1 MFAAAAAVS
10 ISILGWQISR
20 NPAPK
25 LYFQMA
31 ILIGKSRPRV
41 NIIIWETSAGAAA
54 PKTASAELKK
64 HKGSRGGDEP
74 WSGGDPFGL
83 PARIRRHVGRGNRR
97 EGGGVGQVGRVSI
110 RRVGGFNQVG
120 ADDATTSWSSPG
132 ATGRWSHLLPP
143 TSPGLSK
150 FQTSWGQV
158 IRARVSTTNG
168 SSQTQAA
175 SDPKYSFVRGST
187 RAK

>member
-25 LYFQMA
+25 FYFEMA

-54 PKTASAELKK
+54 HKTASAELKK

-97 EGGGVGQVGRVSI
+97 ERGGGGSGGRVSI
-110 RRVGGFNQVG
+110 RRRGGGDQVG
-120 ADDATTSWSSPG
+120 ADDALPPQHLRRHLDLLWQVS
-132 ATGRWSHLLPP
+132 SHLLP
-143 TSPGLSK
+143 TSRGFSDFWDKLG
-150 FQTSWGQV
+150 TS
-158 IRARVSTTNG
+158 
-168 SSQTQAA
+168 
-175 SDPKYSFVRGST
+175 D
-187 RAK
+187 

>member
-31 ILIGKSRPRV
+31 ILIGKSRRRV

-54 PKTASAELKK
+54 AHKTASAELKK
-64 HKGSRGGDEP
+64 HKGSREEMSPG
-74 WSGGDPFGL
+74 PFGL

-97 EGGGVGQVGRVSI
+97 EREGGEGQVAG
-110 RRVGGFNQVG
+110 
-120 ADDATTSWSSPG
+120 
-132 ATGRWSHLLPP
+132 
-143 TSPGLSK
+143 
-150 FQTSWGQV
+150 
-158 IRARVSTTNG
+158 
-168 SSQTQAA
+168 
-175 SDPKYSFVRGST
+175 
-187 RAK
+187 